1 MAYAAGQL
9 WGWPPNA
16 FLLLGVA
23 LLWPG
28 VWASAKM
35 ERDAG
40 KPDPQSV
47 VVDEVVGQWI
57 GLAGASSLG
66 WKQVLAAFLLFR
78 LFDIVKPFP
87 VARLER
93 APGGWGI
100 MLDDVMAGAY
110 TALVMVLLGWFH
122 VF

>member
-1 MAYAAGQL
+1 
-9 WGWPPNA
+9 
-16 FLLLGVA
+16 
-23 LLWPG
+23 
-28 VWASAKM
+28 M
-35 ERDAG
+35 EKCAG
-40 KPDPQSV
+40 KSDPQTV

-87 VARLER
+87 VARLEQ